1 VADPAVLNARV
12 GRVLPSP
19 LFGTRLG
26 LPAAA
31 PRAKRGARPN
41 WRVRLAQVPCE
52 WWLLALLL
60 AALWPHGLWLARRL
74 TDGSDE
80 PWGLL
85 ALATVLVLVLRAR
98 RELVMPAHAALLAG
112 GVLAVLAAVATLVVP
127 PMLAAAAAMLSLAAF
142 LASALQ
148 RRPAAPLVTL
158 LLLSLPVIASL
169 QFYLGYPLRLAT
181 AYAAAPLLALA
192 GVEAQASGAALL
204 WQGRTI
210 LVDPPCAGIGMLWVG
225 SWAAALLSY
234 LNDATARRTLANGC
248 VAAAAVF
255 AANALRNALLFFPEA
270 GLVPAPAWLHPAI
283 GLAAFAAA
291 LLPVFL
297 FGRGAP
303 CAAPAVPPG
312 RSRAPSRRPGG
323 LFRCT
328 R

>member
-1 VADPAVLNARV
+1 MADAAVLNARV
-12 GRVLPSP
+12 GRVIPNP
-19 LFGTRLG
+19 LFGTRVD

-31 PRAKRGARPN
+31 LRAQPGARST
-41 WRVRLAQVPCE
+41 WHARLRDLPRE
-52 WWLLALLL
+52 WWLLGLLL
-60 AALWPHGLWLARRL
+60 AALWPHGVWLARRL

-85 ALATVLVLVLRAR
+85 ALATVLVVVLRAR
-98 RELVMPAHAALLAG
+98 RELVTPTRAALLAG
-112 GVLAVLAAVATLVVP
+112 GALAVLAALATFVVP
-127 PMLAAAAAMLSLAAF
+127 PIFAAGAAMLSLAAF
-142 LASALQ
+142 LASALPQ
-148 RRPAAPLVTL
+148 RPAAPMATL

-181 AYAAAPLLALA
+181 AHAAAPLLALA
-192 GVEAQASGAALL
+192 GVDAQASGAALL

-234 LNDATARRTLANGC
+234 LNDASARRTLANGC

-255 AANALRNALLFFPEA
+255 VANVLRNALLFFPEA

-291 LLPVFL
+291 LLPIL
-297 FGRGAP
+297 AL
-303 CAAPAVPPG
+303 A
-312 RSRAPSRRPGG
+312 SRERFALRVSRRRETERPAIVAQ
-323 LFRCT
+323 R
-328 R
+328 RR

>member
-1 VADPAVLNARV
+1 MADAAVLNARV
-12 GRVLPSP
+12 GRVIPNP
-19 LFGTRLG
+19 LFGTRVD

-31 PRAKRGARPN
+31 LRAQPGARST
-41 WRVRLAQVPCE
+41 WHARLRDLPRE
-52 WWLLALLL
+52 WWLLGLLL
-60 AALWPHGLWLARRL
+60 AALWPHGVWLARRL

-98 RELVMPAHAALLAG
+98 RELVTPTRAALLAG
-112 GVLAVLAAVATLVVP
+112 GALAVPAALATFVVP
-127 PMLAAAAAMLSLAAF
+127 PIFAAGAAMLSLAAF
-142 LASALQ
+142 LASALPQ
-148 RRPAAPLVTL
+148 RPAAPMATL

-181 AYAAAPLLALA
+181 AHAAAPLLALA
-192 GVEAQASGAALL
+192 GVDAQASGAALL

-234 LNDATARRTLANGC
+234 LNDASARRTLANGC

-255 AANALRNALLFFPEA
+255 VANVLRNALLFFPEA

-291 LLPVFL
+291 LLPILALASRERFALRVS
-297 FGRGAP
+297 RRRETER
-303 CAAPAVPPG
+303 PAVVA
-312 RSRAPSRRPGG
+312 RSRR
-323 LFRCT
+323 
-328 R
+328 

>member
-1 VADPAVLNARV
+1 MADAAVLNARV
-12 GRVLPSP
+12 GRVIPNP
-19 LFGTRLG
+19 LFGTRVD

-31 PRAKRGARPN
+31 LRAQPGARSTWN
-41 WRVRLAQVPCE
+41 ARLRDLPRE
-52 WWLLALLL
+52 WWLLGLLL
-60 AALWPHGLWLARRL
+60 AALWPHGVWLARRL

-98 RELVMPAHAALLAG
+98 RELVTPTRAALLAG
-112 GVLAVLAAVATLVVP
+112 GALAVLAALATFVVP
-127 PMLAAAAAMLSLAAF
+127 PIFAAGVAMLSLAAF
-142 LASALQ
+142 LASALPQ
-148 RRPAAPLVTL
+148 RPAAPMATL

-181 AYAAAPLLALA
+181 AHAAAPLLALA
-192 GVEAQASGAALL
+192 GVDAQASGAALL

-234 LNDATARRTLANGC
+234 LNDASARRTLANGC

-255 AANALRNALLFFPEA
+255 VANVLRNALLFFPEA

-291 LLPVFL
+291 LLPILALASRERFAL
-297 FGRGAP
+297 RASRRRETER
-303 CAAPAVPPG
+303 PAVV
-312 RSRAPSRRPGG
+312 ARR
-323 LFRCT
+323 T

>member
-1 VADPAVLNARV
+1 VADAAVLNARV
-12 GRVLPSP
+12 GRVIPNP
-19 LFGTRLG
+19 LFGTRVD

-31 PRAKRGARPN
+31 LRAQPGARSTWN
-41 WRVRLAQVPCE
+41 ARLRDLPRE
-52 WWLLALLL
+52 WWLLGLLL
-60 AALWPHGLWLARRL
+60 AALWPHGVWLARRL

-98 RELVMPAHAALLAG
+98 RELVTPTRAALLAG
-112 GVLAVLAAVATLVVP
+112 GALAVLAALATFVVP
-127 PMLAAAAAMLSLAAF
+127 PIFAAGAAMLSLAAF
-142 LASALQ
+142 LASALPQ
-148 RRPAAPLVTL
+148 RPAAPMATL

-181 AYAAAPLLALA
+181 AHAAAPLLALA
-192 GVEAQASGAALL
+192 GVDAQASGAALL

-234 LNDATARRTLANGC
+234 LNDASARRTLANGC

-255 AANALRNALLFFPEA
+255 VANVLRNALLFFPEA

-291 LLPVFL
+291 LLPILALASRERFALRVSRRRETE
-297 FGRGAP
+297 G
-303 CAAPAVPPG
+303 PAVV
-312 RSRAPSRRPGG
+312 ARR
-323 LFRCT
+323 R

>member
-1 VADPAVLNARV
+1 VADAAILNARV
-12 GRVLPSP
+12 GRVMPNP
-19 LFGTRLG
+19 LFDSRFDV
-26 LPAAA
+26 PAAA
-31 PRAKRGARPN
+31 LRAQPGARPT
-41 WRVRLAQVPCE
+41 WRARLRDLPRE
-52 WWLLALLL
+52 WWLLGLLL
-60 AALWPHGLWLARRL
+60 AALWPHGVWLARRL

-85 ALATVLVLVLRAR
+85 ALATVLVLVVRAR
-98 RELVMPAHAALLAG
+98 RELVAPTRAALLAG
-112 GVLAVLAAVATLVVP
+112 GALAVLAALVTFVVP
-127 PMLAAAAAMLSLAAF
+127 PIFAAGVAMLSLAAF
-142 LASALQ
+142 LASALPQ
-148 RRPAAPLVTL
+148 RPAAPMATL

-181 AYAAAPLLALA
+181 AHATAPLLALA
-192 GVEAQASGAALL
+192 GVDAQASGAALL

-255 AANALRNALLFFPEA
+255 VANVLRNALLFFPEA

-291 LLPVFL
+291 LLPILALASRERSALRVS
-297 FGRGAP
+297 RRRETER
-303 CAAPAVPPG
+303 PAVV
-312 RSRAPSRRPGG
+312 ARR
-323 LFRCT
+323 R

>member
-1 VADPAVLNARV
+1 VADAAVLNARV
-12 GRVLPSP
+12 GRVIPNP
-19 LFGTRLG
+19 LFGTRVD

-31 PRAKRGARPN
+31 LRAQPGARSTWN
-41 WRVRLAQVPCE
+41 ARLRDLPRE
-52 WWLLALLL
+52 WWLLGLLL
-60 AALWPHGLWLARRL
+60 AALWPHGVWLARRL

-98 RELVMPAHAALLAG
+98 RELVTPTRAALLAG
-112 GVLAVLAAVATLVVP
+112 GALAVLAALATFVVP
-127 PMLAAAAAMLSLAAF
+127 PIFAAGAAMLSLAAF
-142 LASALQ
+142 LASALPQ
-148 RRPAAPLVTL
+148 RPAAPMATL

-181 AYAAAPLLALA
+181 AHAAAPLLALA
-192 GVEAQASGAALL
+192 GVDAQASGAALL

-234 LNDATARRTLANGC
+234 LNDASARRTLANGC

-255 AANALRNALLFFPEA
+255 VANVLRNALLFFPEA

-291 LLPVFL
+291 LLPIL
-297 FGRGAP
+297 AL
-303 CAAPAVPPG
+303 A
-312 RSRAPSRRPGG
+312 SRERFALRASRRRETERPAIVA
-323 LFRCT
+323 R
-328 R
+328 RRR